1 MKGKIFLLAA
11 ILMFV
16 ALSEI
21 AMGQPPPP
29 PPSGGHGINNNQP
42 AGAGAPVGSGVII
55 LITLS
60 AAYGTKKMYNA
71 RRKKME
77 I

>member
-1 MKGKIFLLAA
+1 MKGRIFLLAA

-21 AMGQPPPP
+21 AMGQPPHAP
-29 PPSGGHGINNNQP
+29 GNGHGDDTNQP
-42 AGAGAPVGSGVII
+42 GGPSGAPVGSGVMI

-60 AAYGTKKMYNA
+60 AAYGAKKIYTA
-71 RRKKME
+71 RKDKNE